1 MVSFNPKR
9 DIAFVILFIA
19 GIITTLDYFV
29 TYPSLRSMSSD
40 LQSWGTIIA
49 AFSLG
54 VGTINLIVVHGRRVA
69 NKEPAYYNNVV
80 LLIGLVVTILVGL
93 WGTTAH
99 PAYQFIYF
107 NALVPSDTAVWSLLA
122 FYIASA
128 GIRTM
133 KARTKEGAILLITG
147 ILVLIKN
154 TPAMTILW
162 GGFVTIGD
170 WLLTIPNVAATRGIM
185 IASAIGI
192 IALGLRVLLG
202 QERRSLGGG

>member
-1 MVSFNPKR
+1 MVSLNLKR
-9 DIAFVILFIA
+9 DVPFVILFVA
-19 GIITTLDYFV
+19 GIVTTVEYFV
-29 TYPSLRSMSSD
+29 VHSSLRSISSD
-40 LQSWGTIIA
+40 IQTWGTIIA

-69 NKEPAYYNNVV
+69 ERTPGYYNNVV

-133 KARTKEGAILLITG
+133 KARTKEGAILLTTG
-147 ILVLIKN
+147 MLLLIKN

-162 GGFVTIGD
+162 GGFVPIGD
-170 WLLTIPNVAATRGIM
+170 WLLNIPNVAATRGIM

>member
-1 MVSFNPKR
+1 LVKFNLRK
-9 DIAFVILFIA
+9 DVAFAIVFFVGVLTA
-19 GIITTLDYFV
+19 VEYFV
-29 TYPSLRSMSSD
+29 ALPDLRRIVAD

-54 VGTINLIVVHGRRVA
+54 VGTINLIVIHGRRVSSRTQG
-69 NKEPAYYNNVV
+69 YYNNFV
-80 LLIGLVVTILVGL
+80 LLLALTVTILIGL
-93 WGTTAH
+93 WGTNMH

-128 GIRTM
+128 AIRTM
-133 KARTKEGAILLITG
+133 KARTKEGVILLITG

-154 TPAMTILW
+154 TPAMGVIW
-162 GGFVTIGD
+162 GGFTIIGE
-170 WLLTIPNVAATRGIM
+170 WLLSVPNVAATRGIM

-192 IALGLRVLLG
+192 IALGLRVLLR
-202 QERRSLGGG
+202 QERTSLGG